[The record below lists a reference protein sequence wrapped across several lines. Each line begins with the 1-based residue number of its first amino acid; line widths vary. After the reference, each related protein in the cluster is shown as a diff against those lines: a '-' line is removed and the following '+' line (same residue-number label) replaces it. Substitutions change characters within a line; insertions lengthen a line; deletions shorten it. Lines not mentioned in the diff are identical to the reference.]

1 MVRQNK
7 EIEGAT
13 NSLNKTI
20 REIDAFLAGHS
31 QEPTSSALRDEL
43 HGKLADLAR
52 AWYAKGFNR
61 GHRECRAA
69 FQDTGKVPKRLRT
82 KVKRELF
89 TAKKRKIVLKSK
101 A

>member
-1 MVRQNK
+1 MGRNK
-7 EIEGAT
+7 EIDGAM

-20 REIDAFLAGHS
+20 REIDAFLSGQP

-52 AWYAKGFNR
+52 VWYAKGFNR

-69 FQDTGKVPKRLRT
+69 FKETGKVPKRLRT
-82 KVKRELF
+82 KVNRELF
-89 TAKKRKIVLKSK
+89 AAQKRKIVLKSR